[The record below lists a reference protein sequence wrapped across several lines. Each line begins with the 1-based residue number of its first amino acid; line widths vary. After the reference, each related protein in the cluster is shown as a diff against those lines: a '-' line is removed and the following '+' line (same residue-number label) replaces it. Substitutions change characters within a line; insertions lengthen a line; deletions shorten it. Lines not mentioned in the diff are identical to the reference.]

1 MKAEDTLCV
10 IYGREGFESGIL
22 WRCAADYLCGAL
34 KEAGFCEIE
43 RAETQAQARMT
54 EGRCV
59 LALRSDVVPDMKDI
73 IRLTENFD
81 GEALLLRLPD
91 GSEAGFI
98 AEGRREPAEFDR
110 SETIVCERGF
120 LAAASEY
127 ERFALTQRLNRE
139 NIIRL
144 MENGVRFKSTD
155 GILICPGAVIGEGSE
170 ILPGT
175 IIKGGVVIGKNC
187 VIGANTVME
196 DSEAGEGCV
205 INASQIYSSRIGKNV
220 RIGPFAHIRPN
231 CRIGDGVKI
240 GDFVELKNSVIG
252 EGTSVAHLT
261 YVGDSDVGRRV
272 NFGCGCVTVN
282 YDGRVKSRTVI
293 GDDVF
298 VGCNSNLVAPVKL
311 GDGCYIA
318 AGSTV
323 TDAVPED
330 ALAIAR
336 ARQVVKD
343 GWAKRRRENGQTKET
358 K

>member
-81 GEALLLRLPD
+81 GEATLLRLPD

-98 AEGRREPAEFDR
+98 AEGRREPAEFDL
-110 SETIVCERGF
+110 SETIGCERGF

-127 ERFALTQRLNRE
+127 ERFVLTQRLNRE

-144 MENGVRFKSTD
+144 MESGVRFKSAD

-196 DSEAGEGCV
+196 DSEAGDGCV

-311 GDGCYIA
+311 GDGSYIA